1 MTSPLIR
8 SLRAS
13 LIHVTGLGA
22 MACAPTSLY
31 PTLPVT
37 PAVSVDGAENAIA
50 GRPLTLHFSWLVGP
64 GFPALE
70 QPHRVFVHFIDADG
84 RLAFTD
90 DHAPPVDIRQW
101 RSGSRYEYVRR
112 VILPD
117 WPGDLSIRAGLFSG
131 SFPYK
136 ATVTDG
142 RSGAPGFPTVASIRV
157 RENPA
162 LAEEAIAGVAGFDP
176 WEADSRASLRSFRWA
191 HRRGRFLFLQ
201 QAGGT
206 VVLLQGFVLRERL
219 PRDATV
225 TLRVGGVQSSQVLTN
240 DDRVLIELNL
250 AGDGRTRLV
259 EGEIESDAS
268 FTDGGR
274 EIAFCVERFRAVPLV
289 PASRAR

>member
-1 MTSPLIR
+1 MTAPVVR
-8 SLRAS
+8 SLHAW
-13 LIHVTGLGA
+13 LIQATALGA
-22 MACAPTSLY
+22 LACAPSSFY

-37 PAVSVDGAENAIA
+37 PTVSLEGAGDAIA
-50 GRPLTLHFSWLVGP
+50 GRPITLHFSWVAGGL
-64 GFPALE
+64 ATLAR
-70 QPHRVFVHFIDADG
+70 PHRVFVHFIDADG

-101 RSGSRYEYVRR
+101 RPGSRYEYVRR

-117 WPGDLSIRAGLFSG
+117 RPGDLSIRVGLFSG

-136 ATVTDG
+136 TTVTDG
-142 RSGAPGFPTVASIRV
+142 RSGGQGFPTVASIRV

-162 LAEEAIAGVAGFDP
+162 GAEEAIAGGAGFDP
-176 WEADSRASLRSFRWA
+176 WEADSRATLRSFRWT

-206 VVLLQGFVLRERL
+206 VVLLQGYVLRGRL
-219 PRDATV
+219 PRDPTI

-240 DDRVLIELNL
+240 EDRVVLQLDL
-250 AGDGRTRLV
+250 AGDGHARLV

-268 FTDGGR
+268 FMDGGR
-274 EIAFCVERFRAVPLV
+274 EIAFCVERFRAVPPVRAGRV
-289 PASRAR
+289 P